1 MSAKSTAFFHAR
13 KSFLLLLLLLATVLS
28 MLHTAPTQA
37 GTDTFSDKDG
47 HQYRLVK
54 TVEDKKSLD
63 LKNDADSIGPD
74 ATLPAP
80 GGGTI
85 TWNASSRLNLYETF
99 FGDRGAGCDIAANT
113 SAIIEKLYL
122 QRGEL
127 LRNGIVSRAVTDF
140 NKSVTRDFDYVWSSP
155 GVAGDPV
162 FVDTWVCNGIRHS
175 AQVTSIS
182 AISTLNTSATA
193 QW

>member
-13 KSFLLLLLLLATVLS
+13 KSFLLLLLPATVLS
-28 MLHTAPTQA
+28 VLHAAPTQA
-37 GTDTFSDKDG
+37 GTDAFGDKGG
-47 HQYRLVK
+47 HQYKLVK

-63 LKNDADSIGPD
+63 LKNDADSVGPD

-85 TWNASSRLNLYETF
+85 TWNVSSRLNLYETF
-99 FGDRGAGCDIAANT
+99 FGDRGAGCDDAANT

-127 LRNGIVSRAVTDF
+127 LRNGIVSKAVTDF
-140 NKSVTRDFDYVWSSP
+140 NKSVTRDSDYIWSSP
-155 GVAGDPV
+155 GVAVDPV
-162 FVDTWVCNGIRHS
+162 FVDTWVCNGIRHT
-175 AQVTSIS
+175 AQASSIS
-182 AISTLNTSATA
+182 AISTLNTSVTA